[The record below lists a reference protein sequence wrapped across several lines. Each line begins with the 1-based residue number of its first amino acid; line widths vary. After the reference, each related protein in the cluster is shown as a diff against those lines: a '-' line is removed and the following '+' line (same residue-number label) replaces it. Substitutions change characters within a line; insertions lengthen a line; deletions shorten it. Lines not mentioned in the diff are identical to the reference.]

1 MVHETR
7 SLGLTDR
14 CRRWQPTRGPR
25 KERTVAKRLSNDRS
39 AVDGPRQTIVFLRGD
54 LGQASPGVLV
64 LKSLPDQVLAV
75 DAVPVPVEASARSN
89 FVLPAAAFC
98 RMELPEDPAS
108 TSIPSFRFAVT
119 PLPVTVLLLDPVVSV
134 LKWIPSCVLPT
145 VLLLEIRFQPE
156 SINSMPSAPLLMVE
170 LLETV
175 FPVVALVPA
184 DWSRMPFR
192 ALWLAPLLTTVLLL
206 AVVKPAMEPA
216 M

>member
-1 MVHETR
+1 M
-7 SLGLTDR
+7 
-14 CRRWQPTRGPR
+14 
-25 KERTVAKRLSNDRS
+25 
-39 AVDGPRQTIVFLRGD
+39 
-54 LGQASPGVLV
+54 LV
-64 LKSLPDQVLAV
+64 LKSCCPDQVLAV

-89 FVLPAAAFC
+89 FVLPAAADFC

-134 LKWIPSCVLPT
+134 VKWIPSCVLPT
-145 VLLLEIRFQPE
+145 VLVLEIRFQPE
-156 SINSMPSAPLLMVE
+156 SISSDAALAPLLMVE
-170 LLETV
+170 LLEPV
-175 FPVVALVPA
+175 YPVVALVPA

-216 M
+216 MTAMPSSVLLLASLLVMESYCCHRRARFPRTRPYRHCCPRNCSKPCSNCP